1 MMSKYVSR
9 EQGLNYKNRLLKAT
23 ELHRV
28 VMKFLVDERNSLT
41 ISRSFSGHR
50 RTVLAILYSKGGN
63 KYLSERGEIS
73 FGIRKC
79 FVTST

>member
-9 EQGLNYKNRLLKAT
+9 KQGLNYENKLLKAT
-23 ELHRV
+23 ELHKV
-28 VMKFLVDERNSLT
+28 VMKFLVDEINSLA
-41 ISRSFSGHR
+41 ISRSFIGHR
-50 RTVLAILYSKGGN
+50 RTVLAILDSKGDN
-63 KYLSERGEIS
+63 KKISERGEIS